1 MIPILLDWFWF
12 LLLVVVCGT
21 ALWAFVVWWKKD
33 RYTRQRFAFQGF
45 AGLSGFALLYFYSL
59 LAGNSIFGII
69 ANILAKPFGINI
81 PSSPLSPFEAVL
93 IFAVLLV
100 LSYVYLEVFKHWD
113 GLKSIAQH
121 EQEQNNE
128 PLDILKEIHI
138 FIKHS
143 EKLTPYLEQYEQSS
157 NLLERPESLTW
168 HERARQLWI
177 LKHRSYLIKS
187 EYDPA
192 YKCWL
197 GEEKNTGAIVL
208 LIYHHEMPQSEEIQ
222 KSIKYAHQIVEA
234 RKAVG
239 VELIFAV
246 KNGCDDSIP
255 EHPEHKLI
263 FTCESELLKDLVDF
277 SDYFLDVNY
286 RVNHTKLTDSDFT
299 LQDMYT
305 PSLYRSK
312 KDDVNQSETL
322 ESFIKHWLNNST
334 DSHQLAVLGEYGQG
348 KSTTSLLLCYHLIQ
362 EKRNNPS
369 VRIPILIELRGKT
382 LRTMPPEELLS
393 IWAGKYRIDPQAL
406 LHLHLAGHLLL
417 IFEGFNEI
425 DLSGDTETRIAHFRP
440 LWQLNYENAKIMIT
454 GRPNFFLDSNE
465 LQLAL
470 GNEEHTKTLYLAPF
484 TLQQIEQGLRNVAPK
499 TRTEILALAKKDEK
513 FYEVVSRPALLY
525 IVAILWEREQLSQR
539 EHVNSA
545 MVIELFIQ
553 QTLRRQQKKHDE
565 RAFMILNSAERF
577 YFMMGIAAYMAAKK
591 LPNQI
596 TKQQLNEAVS
606 LLIDVIPD
614 AVSRNVS
621 ATSRENNTPLR
632 GSARSDWVNHPK
644 EIIDKINNDVR
655 SCGLLITDLSKDG
668 TFKFAHKSY
677 MELLQA
683 KVISELF
690 SEGIHGRSIASIWNL
705 GIHSLQTSNESMS
718 FLAELLMEH
727 LHKQGINEEKVIA
740 KKLWEML
747 VIGKCLNCYLITTH
761 LVKARELCSY
771 WLANKL
777 LILFG
782 LDRVPVVSLTLFS
795 FMLGLPILT
804 ASITVG
810 ILRNDYSIVFK
821 GGLFTAALWLVLIL
835 ALSERVGK
843 LLKFMDR
850 ILSGLFDS
858 DKLKY
863 QLNKHV
869 KVRSDFISILESTA
883 ARLASMSL
891 KSESQ
896 TDAFIFTFATT
907 LASIAIVHAPKE
919 VVFDNALWLTVV
931 HDSLIVLPINIIIFA
946 VVHLLNATRYSTF
959 FGQLEVWYRACV
971 NLKFSHETIEQ
982 VVGKG
987 IFSLLVKSEEKRKQ
1001 A

>member
-12 LLLVVVCGT
+12 ILLVVICFT

-45 AGLSGFALLYFYSL
+45 VGLSGFALLYFYSF
-59 LAGNSIFGII
+59 LAGNSAIGVVV
-69 ANILAKPFGINI
+69 NILAKPFGINI

-138 FIKHS
+138 FIKHR
-143 EKLTPYLEQYEQSS
+143 EQLTPYLEQYEQSS

-177 LKHRSYLIKS
+177 LKHRSYLIES

-208 LIYHHEMPQSEEIQ
+208 LICHHEMPQSEEIQ

-305 PSLYRSK
+305 PSLYRSRK
-312 KDDVNQSETL
+312 DQDIFSIRDDVNQSETL

-348 KSTTSLLLCYHLIQ
+348 KSTTSLLLCHHLIQ

-417 IFEGFNEI
+417 IFEGFDEI

-454 GRPNFFLDSNE
+454 GRPNFFLDSHE
-465 LQLAL
+465 LQRAL
-470 GNEEHTKTLYLAPF
+470 GDEEHTKTLYLAPF

-499 TRTEILALAKKDEK
+499 TRTEILTLAKKDEK

-596 TKQQLNEAVS
+596 TKQQLSEAVS
-606 LLIDVIPD
+606 LLVDAIPE

-621 ATSRENNTPLR
+621 ATSKENNKPLR
-632 GSARSDWVNHPK
+632 TRLDWVNHPK
-644 EIIDKINNDVR
+644 EIINKINNDVR

-690 SEGIHGRSIASIWNL
+690 SEGIHGRSIANIWNL
-705 GIHSLQTSNESMS
+705 GVHSLQTSNESMS

-727 LHKQGINEEKVIA
+727 LHERGVNEEKVIA

-747 VIGKCLNCYLITTH
+747 VVGKCLNCYVITSF
-761 LVKARELCSY
+761 LVKVRKLCSH
-771 WLANKL
+771 WLADKL
-777 LILFG
+777 LVLFG
-782 LDRVPVVSLTLFS
+782 LKRSVHIAYMLIVVLLSIPLEFLMSVLFNIQFLIPMLIGITVLTLFVNR
-795 FMLGLPILT
+795 LLPITDKKTLSSYEESGINVVKNYEIIT
-804 ASITVG
+804 FIIPALLITILYGISLIFLLASLMATGWLFYEAGV
-810 ILRNDYSIVFK
+810 IV
-821 GGLFTAALWLVLIL
+821 
-835 ALSERVGK
+835 
-843 LLKFMDR
+843 
-850 ILSGLFDS
+850 ILSVAVYLFVS
-858 DKLKY
+858 AIVLE
-863 QLNKHV
+863 
-869 KVRSDFISILESTA
+869 SIL
-883 ARLASMSL
+883 LFGVNNYSL
-891 KSESQ
+891 KSLY
-896 TDAFIFTFATT
+896 I
-907 LASIAIVHAPKE
+907 
-919 VVFDNALWLTVV
+919 
-931 HDSLIVLPINIIIFA
+931 
-946 VVHLLNATRYSTF
+946 
-959 FGQLEVWYRACV
+959 WYRACV

-987 IFSLLVKSEEKRKQ
+987 ISALLVKSEEERKQ